1 MHQDPI
7 RNPLPSTRQFEGD
20 QLGAVRPSVRLLLI
34 LDQSLSMAPHQEL
47 VAESLRSFVNTLKGA
62 PDQPRYLAT
71 LVGFADQVQTIF
83 LAQPIEKLAVSYK
96 ADGAGTALFDAMA
109 HAFILE
115 KSRREHVICLIVSDG
130 EENASKEADREQ
142 VASMVRSR
150 REWGNWTFLWL
161 NLQGKPSKSARTLGI
176 NCVDSTL
183 DQINKSLPEVANQ
196 ICRVAARLTG
206 GDRRLL
212 PGGLKR

>member
-1 MHQDPI
+1 MYQNPI
-7 RNPLPSTRQFEGD
+7 RNPLPSTRQFKED
-20 QLGAVRPSVRLLLI
+20 RLGAGRPSVRLLVI

-47 VAESLRSFVNTLKGA
+47 VAESLRSFVNTLRGA
-62 PDQPRYLAT
+62 PDQPRYIAT

-83 LAQPIEKLAVSYK
+83 LAQPIEKLAISYK
-96 ADGAGTALFDAMA
+96 ADGKGTALWDAMA
-109 HAFILE
+109 HAFLLE
-115 KSRREHVICLIVSDG
+115 KSRREHVVCLVISDG
-130 EENASKEADREQ
+130 EENSSREADEKQ
-142 VASMVRSR
+142 VASMIRSR

-161 NLQGKPSKSARTLGI
+161 NLQGKPSKNARALGI

-212 PGGLKR
+212 PGG